1 MRAPII
7 ECRTPNQHLPSSQRS
22 QSRSRD
28 SWAEKGELVT
38 TRHLE
43 VPRNLRRGHKQSD
56 TEASLASAVELLG
69 LLARHLGVEHLGD
82 VELLDMG
89 CGTKL
94 VEAILRHQLP
104 IGRYVGI
111 DVYREMIEFLQREV
125 QDPRFTFYPMNSHH
139 PNYNPDGSP
148 LSASQGLPLAP
159 ASFDAICL
167 FSVFTHLD
175 PRDYREMLMLLRP
188 YIKPEGRLIYSLFV
202 NERTPEGLGLA
213 DDIAR
218 RMATRSPSSP
228 VTDGVSAPESVP
240 DFVDMDPAKPLKFA
254 LYSRAYALSL
264 VEDTGWVVES
274 LNDPLEHIQHF
285 MVCRPGG
292 P

>member
-1 MRAPII
+1 M
-7 ECRTPNQHLPSSQRS
+7 
-22 QSRSRD
+22 
-28 SWAEKGELVT
+28 
-38 TRHLE
+38 
-43 VPRNLRRGHKQSD
+43 
-56 TEASLASAVELLG
+56 ELLG

-82 VELLDMG
+82 IELLDMG

-125 QDPRFTFYPMNSHH
+125 QDPR
-139 PNYNPDGSP
+139 
-148 LSASQGLPLAP
+148 
-159 ASFDAICL
+159 
-167 FSVFTHLD
+167 
-175 PRDYREMLMLLRP
+175 DYREMLKLLRP
-188 YIKPEGRLIYSLFV
+188 YIKRGGRLIYSLFV
-202 NERTPEGLGLA
+202 NERTPGGLGLV

-218 RMATRSPSSP
+218 RMATRSPVSP
-228 VTDGVSAPESVP
+228 VTDAVSARAPVP

-254 LYSRAYALSL
+254 LYSREYAMSL
-264 VEDTGWVVES
+264 VEDTGWIVES

-285 MVCRPGG
+285 MVCTPEG